1 MADTQTAPQAP
12 AGLQPIPALGG
23 SVAEAQ
29 EALLSLLE
37 PEEETPETEEA
48 TPTEEEES
56 QPVEE
61 GKSFEE
67 ETEEEEEADEAEEE
81 SEEPDEEDEEE
92 LLYAVKVD
100 GEEQEVTLDELMK
113 GYSRQSDYT
122 KKTQELSEGRKAIEQ
137 LYGQYN
143 HEINAVQQERQ
154 QYISALS
161 QVIEHSVAGLD
172 AYQNIDWETLKNEDP
187 IDYLTKKEEQS
198 AMQNQVAYNMQQRE
212 QVVLAQ
218 KQQQAQHREHFR
230 LSEQHRLVEAL
241 PEWSDADTRT
251 QLTNDMRE
259 YALNNGFTEQD
270 LSGLIDHRYFLTL
283 MKAQK
288 YDALQKSDVKAKK
301 VKNKPKVVR
310 AGSPRGKKATDK
322 KQRTVKMKRL
332 QSTGHVD
339 DAASILEDMFN
350 S

>member
-1 MADTQTAPQAP
+1 MADKQPAPQAP
-12 AGLQPIPALGG
+12 EAQTQPG
-23 SVAEAQ
+23 SIWEAQ
-29 EALLSLLE
+29 EAILKI
-37 PEEETPETEEA
+37 EESERETPETEEA

-56 QPVEE
+56 QPIAEDE
-61 GKSFEE
+61 SLEE

>member
-1 MADTQTAPQAP
+1 MADKQPAPQAHEEQT
-12 AGLQPIPALGG
+12 QPG
-23 SVAEAQ
+23 SIWEAQ
-29 EALLSLLE
+29 EAILKI
-37 PEEETPETEEA
+37 EESERETPETEEA

-56 QPVEE
+56 QPIAEDE
-61 GKSFEE
+61 SLEE

-92 LLYAVKVD
+92 LLYAVKGD
-100 GEEQEVTLDELMK
+100 GEEHEVTLDELMK

>member
-1 MADTQTAPQAP
+1 MADKQPAPQAHEEQT
-12 AGLQPIPALGG
+12 QPG
-23 SVAEAQ
+23 SIWEAQ
-29 EALLSLLE
+29 EAILKI
-37 PEEETPETEEA
+37 EESERETPETEEA

-56 QPVEE
+56 QPIAEDE
-61 GKSFEE
+61 SLEE
-67 ETEEEEEADEAEEE
+67 ETEEEEESDEAEEE

-100 GEEQEVTLDELMK
+100 GEEHEVTLDELMK

>member
-1 MADTQTAPQAP
+1 MADKQPAPQAHEEQT
-12 AGLQPIPALGG
+12 QPG
-23 SVAEAQ
+23 SIWEAQ
-29 EALLSLLE
+29 EAILKI
-37 PEEETPETEEA
+37 EESERETPETEEA

-56 QPVEE
+56 QPIAEDE
-61 GKSFEE
+61 SLEE

-92 LLYAVKVD
+92 LLYAVKID

-143 HEINAVQQERQ
+143 SEINAVQQERQ

-198 AMQNQVAYNMQQRE
+198 AMQNQVAYNMQQRD
-212 QVVLAQ
+212 QVALAQ
-218 KQQQAQHREHFR
+218 KQQQAQRREHFR
-230 LSEQHRLVEAL
+230 LSEQHRLVEVL

-259 YALNNGFTEQD
+259 YAINNGFTEQD

-332 QSTGHVD
+332 QNTGHVD

>member
-1 MADTQTAPQAP
+1 MADKQPAPQAHEEQT
-12 AGLQPIPALGG
+12 QPG
-23 SVAEAQ
+23 SIWEAQ
-29 EALLSLLE
+29 EAILKI
-37 PEEETPETEEA
+37 EESERETPETEEA

-56 QPVEE
+56 QPIAEDE
-61 GKSFEE
+61 SLEE

-92 LLYAVKVD
+92 LLYAVKID

-143 HEINAVQQERQ
+143 SEINAVQQERQ

-212 QVVLAQ
+212 QVALAQ
-218 KQQQAQHREHFR
+218 KQQQAQRREHFR
-230 LSEQHRLVEAL
+230 LSEQHRLVEVL

-259 YALNNGFTEQD
+259 YAINNGFTEQD

-332 QSTGHVD
+332 QNTGHVD

>member
-1 MADTQTAPQAP
+1 MADKQPAPQAHEEQT
-12 AGLQPIPALGG
+12 QPG
-23 SVAEAQ
+23 SLWEAQ
-29 EALLSLLE
+29 EALLKMTE
-37 PEEETPETEEA
+37 PEGETPETEEA

-56 QPVEE
+56 QPIAEDE
-61 GKSFEE
+61 SLEE

-92 LLYAVKVD
+92 LLYAVKID

-143 HEINAVQQERQ
+143 SEINAVQQERQ

-198 AMQNQVAYNMQQRE
+198 AMQNQVAYNMQQRD
-212 QVVLAQ
+212 QVALAQ
-218 KQQQAQHREHFR
+218 KQQQAQRREHFR

-241 PEWSDADTRT
+241 PEWSDSDTRT

-259 YALNNGFTEQD
+259 YAINNGFTEQD

-332 QSTGHVD
+332 QNTGHVD

>member
-1 MADTQTAPQAP
+1 MADKQPAPQAHEEQT
-12 AGLQPIPALGG
+12 QPG
-23 SVAEAQ
+23 SIWEAQ
-29 EALLSLLE
+29 EAILKI
-37 PEEETPETEEA
+37 EESERETPETEEA

-56 QPVEE
+56 QPVAED
-61 GKSFEE
+61 KSFEE

-92 LLYAVKVD
+92 LLYAVKID

-143 HEINAVQQERQ
+143 SEINAVQQERQ

-198 AMQNQVAYNMQQRE
+198 AMQNQVAYNMQQRD
-212 QVVLAQ
+212 QVALAQ
-218 KQQQAQHREHFR
+218 KQQQAQRREHFR
-230 LSEQHRLVEAL
+230 LSEQHRLVEVL

-259 YALNNGFTEQD
+259 YAINNGFTEQD

-332 QSTGHVD
+332 QNTGHVD

>member
-1 MADTQTAPQAP
+1 MADKQPAPQAHEEQT
-12 AGLQPIPALGG
+12 QPG
-23 SVAEAQ
+23 SIWEAQ
-29 EALLSLLE
+29 EAILKI
-37 PEEETPETEEA
+37 EESERETPETEEA

-56 QPVEE
+56 QPIAEDE
-61 GKSFEE
+61 SLEE

-212 QVVLAQ
+212 QVALAQ
-218 KQQQAQHREHFR
+218 KQQEAQRREHFR

>member
-1 MADTQTAPQAP
+1 MADKQPAPQAHEEQT
-12 AGLQPIPALGG
+12 QPG
-23 SVAEAQ
+23 SIWEAQ
-29 EALLSLLE
+29 EAILKI
-37 PEEETPETEEA
+37 EESEMETPETEEA

-81 SEEPDEEDEEE
+81 SEETDEEAEEE

-100 GEEQEVTLDELMK
+100 GGEQEVTLDELMK

-332 QSTGHVD
+332 QNTGHVD

>member
-12 AGLQPIPALGG
+12 AGLQPIPALDG
-23 SVAEAQ
+23 SIVEAQ
-29 EALLSLLE
+29 EALLSLMD
-37 PEEETPETEEA
+37 PEEATPETEEA
-48 TPTEEEES
+48 QPAEDVESTEETQDES
-56 QPVEE
+56 L
-61 GKSFEE
+61 EE
-67 ETEEEEEADEAEEE
+67 EPEEEEEAEEAEEE
-81 SEEPDEEDEEE
+81 SEEPDEEAEEE

-122 KKTQELSEGRKAIEQ
+122 KKTQELSEGRKAIEH

-143 HEINAVQQERQ
+143 AEINAVQQERQ

-172 AYQNIDWETLKNEDP
+172 AYQNVDWEALKNEDP

-212 QVVLAQ
+212 QVALAQ
-218 KQQQAQHREHFR
+218 KQQQAQRREHFR

-241 PEWSDADTRT
+241 PE
-251 QLTNDMRE
+251 
-259 YALNNGFTEQD
+259 
-270 LSGLIDHRYFLTL
+270 LTL

-310 AGSPRGKKATDK
+310 AGSPREGKVSDK
-322 KQRTVKMKRL
+322 KKRTAQMKRL
-332 QSTGHVD
+332 RGSGHVN
-339 DAASILEDMFN
+339 DASALLEDFVDI
-350 S
+350 

>member
-1 MADTQTAPQAP
+1 MADKQPAPQAHEEQT
-12 AGLQPIPALGG
+12 QPG
-23 SVAEAQ
+23 SIWEAQ
-29 EALLSLLE
+29 EAILKI
-37 PEEETPETEEA
+37 EESERETPETEEA
-48 TPTEEEES
+48 TPTEEEEA
-56 QPVEE
+56 QPIAEDE
-61 GKSFEE
+61 SLEE

>member
-1 MADTQTAPQAP
+1 MADKQPAPQAHEEQT
-12 AGLQPIPALGG
+12 QPG
-23 SVAEAQ
+23 SIWEAQ
-29 EALLSLLE
+29 EAILKI
-37 PEEETPETEEA
+37 EESERETPETEEA

-56 QPVEE
+56 QPIAEDE
-61 GKSFEE
+61 SLEE

-161 QVIEHSVAGLD
+161 QVIEHSVAGLA

-332 QSTGHVD
+332 QNTGHVD

>member
-1 MADTQTAPQAP
+1 MADKQPAPQAHEEQT
-12 AGLQPIPALGG
+12 QPG
-23 SVAEAQ
+23 SIWEAQ
-29 EALLSLLE
+29 EAILKI
-37 PEEETPETEEA
+37 EESERETPETEEA

-56 QPVEE
+56 QPIAEDE
-61 GKSFEE
+61 SLEE

>member
-1 MADTQTAPQAP
+1 MADKQPAPQAHEEQT
-12 AGLQPIPALGG
+12 QPG
-23 SVAEAQ
+23 SIWEAQ
-29 EALLSLLE
+29 EAILKI
-37 PEEETPETEEA
+37 EESERETPETEEA

-56 QPVEE
+56 PPIAEDE
-61 GKSFEE
+61 SLEE

-212 QVVLAQ
+212 QVALAQ
-218 KQQQAQHREHFR
+218 KQQEAQRREHFR

>member
-1 MADTQTAPQAP
+1 MADKQPAPQAHEEQT
-12 AGLQPIPALGG
+12 QPG
-23 SVAEAQ
+23 SIWEAQ
-29 EALLSLLE
+29 EAILKI
-37 PEEETPETEEA
+37 EESERETPETEEA

-56 QPVEE
+56 QPIAEDE
-61 GKSFEE
+61 SLEE

-143 HEINAVQQERQ
+143 SEINAVQQERQ

-198 AMQNQVAYNMQQRE
+198 AMQNQVAYNMQQRD
-212 QVVLAQ
+212 QVALAQ
-218 KQQQAQHREHFR
+218 KQQQAQRREHFR
-230 LSEQHRLVEAL
+230 LSEQHRLVEVL

-259 YALNNGFTEQD
+259 YAINNGFTEQD

-332 QSTGHVD
+332 QNTGHVD

>member
-1 MADTQTAPQAP
+1 
-12 AGLQPIPALGG
+12 
-23 SVAEAQ
+23 
-29 EALLSLLE
+29 
-37 PEEETPETEEA
+37 
-48 TPTEEEES
+48 
-56 QPVEE
+56 
-61 GKSFEE
+61 
-67 ETEEEEEADEAEEE
+67 
-81 SEEPDEEDEEE
+81 
-92 LLYAVKVD
+92 
-100 GEEQEVTLDELMK
+100 MK

-122 KKTQELSEGRKAIEQ
+122 KKTQELSEGRKAIAQ

-270 LSGLIDHRYFLTL
+270 LCGLIDHRYFLPL

-332 QSTGHVD
+332 QIRGHVD

>member
-1 MADTQTAPQAP
+1 MADKQPAPQAHEEQT
-12 AGLQPIPALGG
+12 QPG
-23 SVAEAQ
+23 SIWEAQ
-29 EALLSLLE
+29 EAILKI
-37 PEEETPETEEA
+37 EESERETPETEEA

-56 QPVEE
+56 QPIAEDE
-61 GKSFEE
+61 SLEE

-92 LLYAVKVD
+92 LLYAVKID

-143 HEINAVQQERQ
+143 SEINAVQQERQ

-198 AMQNQVAYNMQQRE
+198 AMQNQVAYNMQQRD
-212 QVVLAQ
+212 QVALAQ
-218 KQQQAQHREHFR
+218 KQQQAQRREHFR
-230 LSEQHRLVEAL
+230 LSEQHRLVESL
-241 PEWSDADTRT
+241 PEWSDAGTRT

-259 YALNNGFTEQD
+259 YAINNGFSEQE

-288 YDALQKSDVKAKK
+288 YDALQKSGVKAKK

-332 QSTGHVD
+332 QNTGHVD